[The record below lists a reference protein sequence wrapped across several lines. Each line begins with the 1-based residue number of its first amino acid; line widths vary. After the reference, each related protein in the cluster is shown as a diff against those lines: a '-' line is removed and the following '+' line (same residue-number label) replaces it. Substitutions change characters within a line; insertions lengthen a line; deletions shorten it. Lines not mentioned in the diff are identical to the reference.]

1 MAEGGSHHHER
12 LLLLSKVKKI
22 CLCFLPLFLGYLLLQ
37 NTLNIDEPLAVS
49 TGRSME
55 PNIHEGDILV
65 FRGVKPETIE
75 VGDVIVFEAPEEMGE
90 LLPPRITHRVTEIRH
105 VNGDI
110 FFRTKGDN
118 APLDTYEI
126 PASNVIGLNVAVIPY
141 VGLPLLF
148 AQRPVGIMVILFL
161 VVAPQ
166 FRGYEG

>member
-1 MAEGGSHHHER
+1 MAEGGSHHYDR
-12 LLLLSKVKKI
+12 LLLLSKVKKL
-22 CLCFLPLFLGYLLLQ
+22 CLCFLPLFLGYLFLQ

-65 FRGVKPETIE
+65 FRGVSFEEIE
-75 VGDVIVFEAPEEMGE
+75 VGDVILFEVPEEMGG
-90 LLPPRITHRVTEIRH
+90 LLPPRITHRVIEVRRENGEIYY
-105 VNGDI
+105 
-110 FFRTKGDN
+110 RTKGDN

-126 PASNVIGLNVAVIPY
+126 PASNVVGLNVAVIPY

-148 AQRPVGIMVILFL
+148 AQRPVGIIVILFL
-161 VVAPQ
+161 VVAPR

>member
-1 MAEGGSHHHER
+1 
-12 LLLLSKVKKI
+12 
-22 CLCFLPLFLGYLLLQ
+22 
-37 NTLNIDEPLAVS
+37 
-49 TGRSME
+49 ME

-65 FRGVKPETIE
+65 FRGVRPEEIE
-75 VGDVIVFEAPEEMGE
+75 VGDVILFEAPEEMGG
-90 LLPPRITHRVTEIRH
+90 LIPPRITHRVTEVRH
-105 VNGDI
+105 INGDI

-126 PASNVIGLNVAVIPY
+126 PASNVVGLNVAVIPY

-166 FRGYEG
+166 LRGYER